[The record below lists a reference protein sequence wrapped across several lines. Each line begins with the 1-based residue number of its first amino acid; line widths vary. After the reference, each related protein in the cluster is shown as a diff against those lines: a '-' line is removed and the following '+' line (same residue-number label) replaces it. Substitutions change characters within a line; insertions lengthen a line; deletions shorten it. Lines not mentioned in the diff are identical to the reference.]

1 MGTNERSRITMTED
15 EVTTYIEQ
23 SRTCTMATNGP
34 SGHPHLVAMWYA
46 VVDGQIW
53 FETKAKSQKV
63 ANLRRDDRITVSIE
77 DGLTY
82 DTLRGVALEG
92 HATVVDDPDD
102 GGEAAFCYARV
113 LEAPTCRWSTT
124 ASPRCG
130 RSASAHRSWSAG
142 SFRMPTTR
150 CSGPWVLLG
159 CSRRPTTTSASS
171 WRSWPISRWLA
182 ASDRAHCDLEHPQ
195 RSGGRFCIAVVAASA
210 GSMRRGAADRT
221 PRSPRGCACAR
232 T

>member
-82 DTLRGVALEG
+82 DTLRGVSVEG
-92 HATVVDDPDD
+92 RATVVEDPEALWAVGVSVWERYNGPYSEEVKPFVELMLNKRVAVRVD
-102 GGEAAFCYARV
+102 GDRVRSWDHRKLGMDPTPVGGTTAAF
-113 LEAPTCRWSTT
+113 L
-124 ASPRCG
+124 
-130 RSASAHRSWSAG
+130 
-142 SFRMPTTR
+142 
-150 CSGPWVLLG
+150 
-159 CSRRPTTTSASS
+159 
-171 WRSWPISRWLA
+171 
-182 ASDRAHCDLEHPQ
+182 
-195 RSGGRFCIAVVAASA
+195 
-210 GSMRRGAADRT
+210 
-221 PRSPRGCACAR
+221 
-232 T
+232 